1 MHRRYTQSMIARRF
15 FLSVF
20 AASLLWLGVSG
31 CGGSSSPTAP
41 NALTVV
47 ALGDSITAGI
57 GTSGNNDYVSRLSSR
72 TGVSIINAGRS
83 GDTTGDALNRLD
95 SAVLSRNADI
105 VIVFL
110 GGNDILQS
118 VPIQQRVSNIT
129 TIVQRIRQAGA
140 AVILIDLGS
149 GFLDAFNGALPGI
162 ASQSSST
169 LVPGALEGV
178 FGVPSLMF
186 DAVHPNN
193 AGHAIIADRIEPA
206 LRSAISA
213 AS

>member
-1 MHRRYTQSMIARRF
+1 MITRRF
-15 FLSVF
+15 FCSLL
-20 AASLLWLGVSG
+20 AASLLSLGISG
-31 CGGSSSPTAP
+31 CGSKSPTAP
-41 NALTVV
+41 TALTVV

-83 GDTTGDALNRLD
+83 GDTTGDALARLD
-95 SAVLSRNADI
+95 STVLSRNPDI

-118 VPIQQRVSNIT
+118 VPVQQRISNIT
-129 TIVQRIRQAGA
+129 TIVQRIRQTGA

-149 GFLDAFNGALPGI
+149 GLLDAFNGALPGI
-162 ASQSSST
+162 ASQTSST
-169 LVPGALEGV
+169 LVPGVLEGIL
-178 FGVPSLMF
+178 GVPSLMS
-186 DAVHPNN
+186 DSIHPNN

-206 LRSAISA
+206 LRVAISA
-213 AS
+213 AGS